1 MKMNSMSP
9 ETSPLLEKIT
19 CLEAVNRNLHSAL
32 ERIPSLCNFQMR
44 NNMVDDP
51 CVTFLETAAER
62 VGQLIKFKACS
73 FYLVEEESA
82 DFTLAYS
89 TCTIQSVLL
98 NDEIDHLIKEK
109 LFNWA
114 LKRKKPI
121 IVKAKKTGETL
132 LLHSL
137 VTATRVRGFFIA
149 YLAEKGHQIAD
160 YNLDLFSFI
169 LFNCANAIESYNL
182 YQWNTGITTE
192 LEEQLI
198 RLSDAKNELQRYRE
212 GLELIVEERTL
223 SLDKTNIRLDRVI
236 TERLKVQN
244 ELSQSHRELEERV
257 LARTKDLEQIQGQ
270 LIIHEKLTAIGQLS
284 AGIAHEFNNP
294 INFIRTNFACLHGY
308 FSDLLDLLQLYV
320 RLEHHCI
327 DNSMF
332 LRLTELI
339 QQKKIAIHDQLIIK
353 EIPHIFEESE
363 IGFKR
368 IEEIIKVMRNFF
380 KKDTQSTPIYFD
392 LNQIIKEASTF
403 SLTLFQSTIRFT
415 KELGTIPVTLGF
427 PELIKDVLLNI
438 ILNSVQA
445 FESQAR
451 KEYGM
456 VTIKTWH
463 DQSAIW
469 CTVSDDG
476 PGISGEDRSRVF
488 DPFYTTKEPGQGK
501 GLGLSTAYDVITN
514 KHQGKLI
521 IDCPEGGGTVF
532 TIRLPLVAYVEEGN
546 NARVS

>member
-1 MKMNSMSP
+1 MNSMSH
-9 ETSPLLEKIT
+9 ETSHLLEKILY
-19 CLEAVNRNLHSAL
+19 LEAVNRKLNSAL
-32 ERIPSLCNFQMR
+32 ERVASLCDFQMR
-44 NNMVDDP
+44 NNVVDDP
-51 CVTFLETAAER
+51 RVALLETAAER
-62 VGQLIKFKACS
+62 VGQLINFKVSS
-73 FYLVEEESA
+73 FYLVDEESA

-89 TCTIQSVLL
+89 TCMIQSVLL
-98 NDEIDHLIKEK
+98 NDEMDHLINEK
-109 LFNWA
+109 FFNWA

-149 YLAEKGHQIAD
+149 YLAEKAHQIAD
-160 YNLDLFSFI
+160 YNLDLLSLV

-182 YQWNTGITTE
+182 YLWNTGITNE

-198 RLSDAKNELQRYRE
+198 KLSDAQNELNRYRK

-223 SLDKTNIRLDRVI
+223 SLDETNIRLERVI
-236 TERLKVQN
+236 AERLKVQS
-244 ELSQSHRELEERV
+244 ELSQTHMELEERV

-270 LIIHEKLTAIGQLS
+270 VIIHEKLTAIGQLS

-294 INFIRTNFACLHGY
+294 INFIRTNLACLNGY

-327 DNSMF
+327 DNNMF
-332 LRLTELI
+332 NYLTDPI
-339 QQKKIAIHDQLIIK
+339 KQKRIAIHDQLIIN
-353 EIPHIFEESE
+353 EVPNIFKESE

-380 KKDTQSTPIYFD
+380 KKDNQDIPIYFD
-392 LNQIIKEASTF
+392 LNQIINEASTF

-438 ILNSVQA
+438 ILNSIQA
-445 FESQAR
+445 FESQTR

-476 PGISGEDRSRVF
+476 PGISVEDRSRVF
-488 DPFYTTKEPGQGK
+488 DPFFTTKEPGQGK

-532 TIRLPLVAYVEEGN
+532 TISLPLADCTEEGN
-546 NARVS
+546 DARVP

>member
-1 MKMNSMSP
+1 MSP
-9 ETSPLLEKIT
+9 ETSPLLEKIIY
-19 CLEAVNRNLHSAL
+19 LESINRNLNSAL
-32 ERIPSLCNFQMR
+32 ERVASLCDFQVR
-44 NNMVDDP
+44 KNVVGDP
-51 CVTFLETAAER
+51 CVTLLETAAER

-98 NDEIDHLIKEK
+98 NDEMDYLINEK

-114 LKRKKPI
+114 LKRRKPI

-137 VTATRVRGFFIA
+137 VTATRARGFFIA
-149 YLAEKGHQIAD
+149 YLEEKAHQIAD
-160 YNLDLFSFI
+160 YNLELFSLV

-192 LEEQLI
+192 LEKQLVE
-198 RLSDAKNELQRYRE
+198 LSDAQNELQRYRK

-223 SLDKTNIRLDRVI
+223 SLDQTNIRLERVI
-236 TERLKVQN
+236 AERIKVQN
-244 ELSQSHRELEERV
+244 ELSQTHSELEERV

-270 LIIHEKLTAIGQLS
+270 LIIHEKLTAISQLS
-284 AGIAHEFNNP
+284 VGIAHEFNNP
-294 INFIRTNFACLHGY
+294 INFIRTNFACLNGY
-308 FSDLLDLLQLYV
+308 FSDLLDLLQLYA
-320 RLEHHCI
+320 RLEYHCI
-327 DNSMF
+327 DNNMF
-332 LRLTELI
+332 QVLTDIIE
-339 QQKKIAIHDQLIIK
+339 QKRISIHDQLIVK
-353 EIPHIFEESE
+353 EIPHIFKESE

-380 KKDTQSTPIYFD
+380 KNDTQVAPIYFD
-392 LNQIIKEASTF
+392 LNQVIKEASSF
-403 SLTLFQSTIRFT
+403 SLTLFQSAIRFT
-415 KELGTIPVTLGF
+415 KELGTIPLTLGF

-438 ILNSVQA
+438 ILNSIQA

-451 KEYGM
+451 KESGM

-463 DQSAIW
+463 DQSSIW
-469 CTVSDDG
+469 CAISDDG
-476 PGISGEDRSRVF
+476 PGISAEDRSRVF
-488 DPFYTTKEPGQGK
+488 DPFYTTREPGQGK

-514 KHQGKLI
+514 KHKGKLI
-521 IDCPEGGGTVF
+521 IDCPEDGGTVF
-532 TIRLPLVAYVEEGN
+532 TIRLPLVAYIEEGN
-546 NARVS
+546 DARVS